1 MGVRRARVLVREGP
15 ESEYGDDVARSGP
28 QVPSDER
35 VVMDEVEV
43 VMR

>member
-15 ESEYGDDVARSGP
+15 ENEYGDDVERSGP

-35 VVMDEVEV
+35 AVVDEVEEV
-43 VMR
+43 VR